1 MTAAAF
7 TATMTDAVRTS
18 VRYAERQTTAG
29 HVVGGCNG
37 CHAAIAMPAD
47 RDVTVLC
54 PGCGTPVQLAMV
66 MGSLTEDVCDGS
78 CMSARGKICSC
89 SCGGAN
95 HGGGWT
101 VRILPT
107 WSPAPGAQYPRVEY
121 VDQSA
126 PATAARK
133 RAAVTHKRKTD
144 ANRQSAADRRAA
156 REAAERLAAE
166 AGRADLLATHPV
178 LAALVTDEYA
188 PAPFDPSASRWE
200 QDRGLFVASMREA
213 FERGDMTPRQ
223 AEAAVRMIER
233 DRARTAERA
242 ARDAQ
247 QAAAVAAGVRVAA
260 GRQTIRGTVTRTEEE
275 TYGPSWRP
283 RHRIVITVTAA
294 DGCRYQG
301 TLPEGLKPEWTEE
314 NRTAF
319 VGWGNR
325 IRGQRVT
332 LVATVKPSDR
342 DALFGFFGT
351 PTVPAGTVR
360 LSHIGPD
367 DQAPD
372 APVPAPAAPRRPRT
386 TVPAVVEPAPVDD
399 AAADPWGAVLD

>member
-1 MTAAAF
+1 MTAATLA
-7 TATMTDAVRTS
+7 AAARSAV
-18 VRYAERQTTAG
+18 VRYAERRTTAG

-37 CHAAIAMPAD
+37 CHAAISMPAD
-47 RDVTVLC
+47 RDMTVLC
-54 PGCGTPVQLAMV
+54 PGCGTPVQLDMV
-66 MGSLTEDVCDGS
+66 TGSLSEDVCDGS
-78 CMSARGKICSC
+78 CMSARGKICAC

-95 HGGGWT
+95 HGRGWT

-107 WSPAPGAQYPRVEY
+107 WSPAPGAAYPVVEY

-126 PATAARK
+126 GATATRT
-133 RAAVTHKRKTD
+133 RAAAAHKRTTD
-144 ANRQSAADRRAA
+144 RNRQSAADRRAA

-166 AGRADLLATHPV
+166 QGRADLLATHPV

-188 PAPFDPSASRWE
+188 PPPFDPSASRWE
-200 QDRGLFVASMREA
+200 QDRALFVASMRDA

-233 DRARTAERA
+233 DRARAAERA

-260 GRQTIRGTVTRTEEE
+260 GRQTIRGTITRVAEEE
-275 TYGPSWRP
+275 YGPAWRR
-283 RHRIVITVTAA
+283 RHRIVITVTTA
-294 DGCRYQG
+294 DGCRYMG

-314 NRTAF
+314 NRTAY
-319 VGWGNR
+319 VGWGHR

-332 LVATVKPSDR
+332 LVGTVKPSDR
-342 DALFGFFGT
+342 DPLFGFFGT

-360 LSHIGPD
+360 LSHLGPD

-372 APVPAPAAPRRPRT
+372 APAPVSRPRRARAAAPAP
-386 TVPAVVEPAPVDD
+386 VAVVEPAADD
-399 AAADPWGAVLD
+399 QDDDADPWAAVLG